1 MEQEKQ
7 QHQEIGVDR
16 KKASAARKGKGKDTS
31 RREKKIHPYQTF
43 STTTVNEFFMQKIAD
58 RFGDGWHKS
67 IMDMFV
73 VKRIAAL
80 YGDGWHK

>member
-1 MEQEKQ
+1 M
-7 QHQEIGVDR
+7 
-16 KKASAARKGKGKDTS
+16 KAYPARKGKRKEKG
-31 RREKKIHPYQTF
+31 RQEKKYHPYQTF

-67 IMDMFV
+67 IMDIFV

>member
-1 MEQEKQ
+1 M
-7 QHQEIGVDR
+7 
-16 KKASAARKGKGKDTS
+16 KACAARKGKENEKA
-31 RREKKIHPYQTF
+31 RRTKIHPTKQLG
-43 STTTVNEFFMQKIAD
+43 TTTVNEFFMQKIAD

>member
-1 MEQEKQ
+1 M
-7 QHQEIGVDR
+7 
-16 KKASAARKGKGKDTS
+16 KACAARKGKEKDKA
-31 RREKKIHPYQTF
+31 RRETKIHPTQKL